1 MANLLYGNGHN
12 PKINTASDELAELMD
27 GFLSPEKLMQV
38 SGEKDL
44 DRVTSIVLKLDT
56 RLTSVA
62 SVGKTLPNLEKFKLN
77 NSCIPSIRDL
87 GSGYQNLTV
96 LWMARC
102 SLTELDGIA
111 SLESLKELYLANNE
125 LCDISSIGMLELL
138 QVLDLE
144 GNLIQDIEQVEE
156 LALCAALV
164 ELTLEGNPV
173 TGCSLGEVSESDED
187 DDVSEGGGLREV
199 GEGEESNRGRRDRVR
214 MDFRMVVWGILPKLR
229 ILDDEELAGVHSTT
243 HGMLFFFS
251 VRLEG
256 LHGYSCSTAGVP
268 LASSSQKAHPKRPM
282 TSVGNHFNAKY
293 GILDENE
300 DFGSSELTFGTGD
313 TMAGNP
319 VLFLRSRRQRR
330 SSESASTEQNVMIA
344 KLFTELRNPSP
355 GPPSLHHTKNT
366 ELASL
371 TARFGFTSD
380 GNVKLAPMPPATQ
393 IQGLGRGGRRAHVV
407 KGGSTSCPAVLPSTV
422 SVPVAPPTRPP
433 PQTMFRRREYAR
445 TLKPLDGVQQ
455 SEQPIAIANK

>member
-1 MANLLYGNGHN
+1 MANLLYGNSHN

-38 SGEKDL
+38 SGEKEL
-44 DRVTSIVLKLDT
+44 DQVTSIVLKLDT

-77 NSCIPSIRDL
+77 NSYIPSIRDL

-156 LALCAALV
+156 LTLCAALV

-173 TGCSLGEVSESDED
+173 TGCSLEEASESDEND
-187 DDVSEGGGLREV
+187 DDMSEEGGLGEV
-199 GEGEESNRGRRDRVR
+199 GEGEISNRRRRERVR

-243 HGMLFFFS
+243 RG
-251 VRLEG
+251 
-256 LHGYSCSTAGVP
+256 GVP
-268 LASSSQKAHPKRPM
+268 LASSSQKVQPKRPM

-344 KLFTELRNPSP
+344 KLFTELRNPNP
-355 GPPSLHHTKNT
+355 GPPPSHHTKNT
-366 ELASL
+366 EIASL

-380 GNVKLAPMPPATQ
+380 GSVKLAPVPPTPQ
-393 IQGLGRGGRRAHVV
+393 IQGSTTVLGRGGRRVHVV
-407 KGGSTSCPAVLPSTV
+407 KSGSSSCPAVLPSTV